1 MTVQLAPLPSDR
13 YDDWFAATRERLIA
27 LRHDSG
33 SLVGTDADAAVDLFL
48 GEMLAQGLE
57 TPTSVILTVDDGGR
71 RLGTVWIAANNG
83 ILFVVDLAWEVTPDE
98 RQRDGL
104 LAALRS
110 LAAEHRVDR
119 ISIAVFASDAEGRAF
134 AVGRGFE
141 VASIQMLLEPVPH
154 RDTVP
159 EVRVVPMTPERFT
172 SFAAASEAAFADD
185 LVASGRYSPEDAA
198 VESHR
203 QMVLELPDGIASPG
217 QELFVAEVDGVEVGV
232 LWFGMRTR
240 GSRPHAFILD
250 IEVGAEHRRR
260 GYGRAMM
267 QAAEREGVRLGA
279 ESIGLHVF
287 GFNTGAIRLYES
299 LGYRRLEE
307 RFLLSV

>member
-13 YDDWFAATRERLIA
+13 YDDWFATTRARLIA

-33 SLVGTDADAAVDLFL
+33 SLVGEDADAAVDQFL

-57 TPTSVILTVDDGGR
+57 TPTSVILTIDDDGR

-83 ILFVVDLAWEVTPDE
+83 ILFLVDLAWAVAPDE
-98 RQRDGL
+98 GQRDGL

-110 LAAEHRVDR
+110 FAADHRVDR
-119 ISIAVFASDAEGRAF
+119 ISIAVFSSDAEGQAF
-134 AVGRGFE
+134 AAGRGFE

-154 RDTVP
+154 RDAAP
-159 EVRVVPMTPERFT
+159 EVTVLPMTPERFT

-203 QMVLELPDGIASPG
+203 QMVQELPDGIASAG

-232 LWFGMRTR
+232 LWLGMRTR
-240 GSRPHAFILD
+240 GGRPHAFVLD

-267 QAAEREGVRLGA
+267 LAAEREAVRLGA

-287 GFNTGAIRLYES
+287 GFNAAAIRLYES

-307 RFLLSV
+307 RFLFSI